1 MKPCEQATNTGR
13 KLDRLDQINM
23 TAHQRRTA
31 RASMHQAEMIID
43 MLMRAHAD
51 FQQVLGLVRR
61 VIGSVA
67 RRGRLLAAR
76 TETN

>member
-13 KLDRLDQINM
+13 KLDRLEHINM
-23 TAHQRRTA
+23 TAQQRRIA

-51 FQQVLGLVRR
+51 IQLVLGFVRR

-67 RRGRLLAAR
+67 RRGKLPAAR
-76 TETN
+76 SETN